1 VFERFNAVNR
11 DNRNVMLVTVDQFGV
26 AFNVDFIKRIFVHM
40 PRCRDDLFSFV
51 AEMTTRTAVDYNTE
65 FSWHLITAK
74 TRTPKRLSNQDNRVN
89 NNQAIFEE
97 AFMSET
103 NLDQAAAVALLNDI
117 LETELAGVVRYTH
130 YALMV
135 FGHSRIPIVSWLR
148 SEATTCLAHANEAGE
163 LVTHFGEH
171 PSLKI
176 GSLLET
182 HKHGINDI
190 LLESLD
196 AEKKGLELYQRL
208 LDLVRDRSVLLE
220 EYARKMIAEEE
231 THLGE
236 VNKMLRKPGEITQ
249 FPTD

>member
-1 VFERFNAVNR
+1 
-11 DNRNVMLVTVDQFGV
+11 
-26 AFNVDFIKRIFVHM
+26 
-40 PRCRDDLFSFV
+40 
-51 AEMTTRTAVDYNTE
+51 
-65 FSWHLITAK
+65 
-74 TRTPKRLSNQDNRVN
+74 
-89 NNQAIFEE
+89 
-97 AFMSET
+97 MSEQ
-103 NLDQAAAVALLNDI
+103 DFDKAAAVALLNEI

-148 SEATTCLAHANEAGE
+148 AEATTSLMHANEAGE

-176 GSLLET
+176 GALLET

-190 LLESLD
+190 LLEALE
-196 AEKKGLELYQRL
+196 AEKAGLGLYRKL

-231 THLGE
+231 HHVGE

-249 FPTD
+249 FAAG